1 MFALYICQI
10 LLLSSIYPR
19 YMVLSKLRAQLFFC
33 LLFLLFCIDF
43 YHYQFF
49 QLPYGIHEWSNGER
63 LSLAYGFYDD
73 GMNFFRPSTFNQES
87 INGVVGHE
95 FPIQSYLAA
104 LLGKL
109 WGRGAIMMSYRAI
122 NILLFLGGLLS
133 LFSLVFD
140 RTKSFLFSLIPPVF
154 FISSPM
160 FVDYAGG
167 FLPDPA
173 SASIVFM
180 GFYSLFAFIDK
191 PSRRSMVFTI
201 VLLTLATLIKT
212 SSIIYLAGT
221 LLFFLWHHIQLR
233 HSKSNSDWL
242 ALFLFSAFSGA
253 LLLGFYLHNDYLNT
267 HYHATLFPTKPMPF
281 KGWDD
286 LSMYLSYSFKHIW
299 MADYFTLPAYL
310 FFIMVFSAIM
320 PVLRSDAAYKGQAFL
335 GILFFVL
342 LIPVFGIMGNQ
353 LHVHD
358 YYILCMFFPLLAF
371 LLSTAAII
379 LHRQLAGNAQYA
391 MVKSSLM
398 ATLLLLYCFANF
410 GVYKRLNIYEPRII
424 EGTRTLWM
432 KDGKSILDGLKI
444 PATEQILV
452 LNEMPPNQGLLF
464 FDRKGYI
471 FYHDRWT
478 DAGADSIITMMKGK
492 NLKIAVS
499 ESNRVAATEKANPQ
513 FYQRFETLYR
523 DDKATVFKLK

>member
-1 MFALYICQI
+1 MFALYFCQT

-19 YMVLSKLRAQLFFC
+19 YMVLSKLKAQLFFC
-33 LLFLLFCIDF
+33 LLFLLFSIDF
-43 YHYQFF
+43 YQYQFF

-109 WGRGAIMMSYRAI
+109 LGRDSIMMSFRAI
-122 NILLFLGGLLS
+122 NILLFFGGLLS

-173 SASIVFM
+173 SVSIVFI

-191 PSRRSMVFTI
+191 PSRRNMIFTI
-201 VLLTLATLIKT
+201 LLFTLATLIKT

-221 LLFFLWHHIQLR
+221 LLFFLLHHIQFR
-233 HSKSNSDWL
+233 QSKATKDWL
-242 ALFLFSAFSGA
+242 ILFLFSALSGA

-286 LSMYLSYSFKHIW
+286 LSMYISYSFKHIW

-310 FFIMVFSAIM
+310 FFIMVFSASM
-320 PVLRSDAAYKGQAFL
+320 SVLRKEAAYKCNALL
-335 GILFFVL
+335 GMLFFVL

-371 LLSTAAII
+371 LLATATII
-379 LHRQLAGNAQYA
+379 LHRQLADNARHR
-391 MVKSSLM
+391 MVKSSLI
-398 ATLLLLYCFANF
+398 ATLLLLYCFANYST
-410 GVYKRLNIYEPRII
+410 YKRLNIYEPRNI
-424 EGTRTLWM
+424 EWTRTLWM
-432 KDGKSILDGLKI
+432 KEGKKIMDSLKI
-444 PATEQILV
+444 PVTEQILV

-523 DDKATVFKLK
+523 DDKATVFRLK